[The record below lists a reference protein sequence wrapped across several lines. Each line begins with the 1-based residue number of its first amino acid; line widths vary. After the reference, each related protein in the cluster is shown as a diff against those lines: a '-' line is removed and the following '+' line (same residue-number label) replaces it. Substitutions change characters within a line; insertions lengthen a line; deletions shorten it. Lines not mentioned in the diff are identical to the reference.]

1 MNILWPWYDHRQTF
15 QRRFPCSSKRT
26 NKTSSENVVEPTW
39 NTPKAKRF
47 LFKSP
52 LKAILTIDNWII
64 FASLHYS
71 TVIANSRDASTHP
84 AVRTVRRHTVFSGS
98 KDLFIKI

>member
-1 MNILWPWYDHRQTF
+1 MSLAFT
-15 QRRFPCSSKRT
+15 
-26 NKTSSENVVEPTW
+26 VTW
-39 NTPKAKRF
+39 NTPKAKNF
-47 LFKSP
+47 FFVQKSS
-52 LKAILTIDNWII
+52 KAILTIDNWII
-64 FASLHYS
+64 FPSLHYS